1 MPGPGSGS
9 GRGLRRIGAATL
21 WIEAV
26 VLVLAVVGLQGL
38 RQGSRGPAMAAVGAL
53 ALGCVLCALVQQR
66 QRGPGLGLVLQLLV
80 VAAGVLLWPLY
91 ALGLVFGALWVVYL
105 RFLRGLATGA
115 LH

>member
-1 MPGPGSGS
+1 MPLSDQP

-26 VLVLAVVGLQGL
+26 VLGLAVVGLEGL
-38 RQGSRGPAMAAVGAL
+38 QQRSSGPAMGVVGAL
-53 ALGCVLCALVQQR
+53 ALACVLGAFLQQR
-66 QRGPGLGLVLQLLV
+66 RVGPQLGLVLQLLV
-80 VAAGVLLWPLY
+80 IAAGVLLWPLY
-91 ALGLVFGALWVVYL
+91 ALGAVFAGLWIAYL